1 MSDILEEIIDERNI
15 LELENGVMRT
25 VINKIDK
32 HELFI
37 FVDSDGRM
45 VTNEF
50 KVSMKELHDAL
61 N

>member
-1 MSDILEEIIDERNI
+1 MMQIANTEKVILGFVDEVIKKDVI
-15 LELENGVMRT
+15 L
-25 VINKIDK
+25 NKIDQE
-32 HELFI
+32 ELKI
-37 FVDSDGRM
+37 FVDSDGRI